1 MVVGKC
7 FLNEAKEA
15 WGEALHSVSPNAMV
29 MSVEARQ
36 VWKPAE
42 AGLHFLTVSGP
53 AALADTASGRLTQ
66 LRALARQLEVVG
78 IWGEKE
84 ASDWSLRLLTAPVY
98 RYQSERES
106 IRDGAIFAFTQG
118 GTNPEAIGI
127 VEAVDTEQGLR
138 WQVAVTRL
146 TQYGIRAKLGD
157 RTIADLP
164 RNEAP
169 QIDAPFYRG
178 WHWFRRYPF
187 VKTSHDE

>member
-1 MVVGKC
+1 
-7 FLNEAKEA
+7 
-15 WGEALHSVSPNAMV
+15 
-29 MSVEARQ
+29 
-36 VWKPAE
+36 
-42 AGLHFLTVSGP
+42 LTVSGP

-98 RYQSERES
+98 RYRSERES

-127 VEAVDTEQGLR
+127 VEAIETEQGLR

-164 RNEAP
+164 RNETP
-169 QIDAPFYRG
+169 RLDEPFYRG